1 MVVDGGDPG
10 YTIRVG
16 SRGHIYIREIFA
28 KMLITTTGS
37 TWFFSRIWACR
48 CKGIGSRSV
57 CKQSHNANYVNV
69 YVYIILRYAIAR
81 PTKIMLNL

>member
-28 KMLITTTGS
+28 KMLITTAGS
-37 TWFFSRIWACR
+37 TWFFSHVWANR
-48 CKGIGSRSV
+48 CKDSGSRTMS
-57 CKQSHNANYVNV
+57 KQSHNANYVNTC
-69 YVYIILRYAIAR
+69 VYIILRYAIAR
-81 PTKIMLNL
+81 PAKIMLNL